1 MELDAF
7 NSQLGLTQGRLQP
20 SADGTHVFVLGD
32 ELGGR
37 MAELSAGDFAEVAQ
51 EADVTDV
58 DLVRVWLRLRVP
70 DDVPA
75 DLAWVASITIDDRV
89 VGRGTARRG
98 QTRDLTDLL
107 GNVSKLAGT
116 HRVAV
121 RLELVRT

>member
-7 NSQLGLTQGRLQP
+7 SSQVGLTQGRLDP
-20 SADGTHVFVLGD
+20 GLNGEHVFVLGD

-37 MAELSAGDFAEVAQ
+37 VAEMSPGDFAEVAQ
-51 EADVTDV
+51 DADVTDV

-70 DDVPA
+70 DDVPPG
-75 DLAWVASITIDDRV
+75 LAWVAAITVDDRV
-89 VGRGTARRG
+89 VARGTVRPG

-116 HRVAV
+116 HRIAV